1 MDTIQYNKL
10 FAFLWNIATDVLVNK
25 VDATEYKKIILPFIV
40 LRRLDLLLE
49 PSKQTVLD
57 IVAEDGFSDL
67 PPESQSE
74 QLYAITGYP
83 FYNTSAYTMK
93 TLCAETD
100 RTRLYQNF
108 EAYLD
113 GYSYHV
119 QDIIRKFDLKHS
131 VSRLSSN
138 ASLGLLISKFTDSN
152 INLGIHPVLDDNGNE
167 KLPGVDN
174 HTIGTIFEELLRKFN
189 EEYAVTSAGEHY
201 TPRDYVRLLADLAII
216 PVKDKLK
223 RGTYEIYDAACGTG
237 GILGIAE
244 EAFQTLYYL
253 LGEGNFGQQVEHLFA
268 SLDCLF
274 YKVYVYFGLSGR
286 GYAVQQHC
294 VLAAE
299 LLLYALKGLLLKG
312 VEFVGGRYGILVA
325 TEASYLHFVAL
336 QYSLFY
342 KFFADCRCNAC
353 NL

>member
-1 MDTIQYNKL
+1 MNTIQYNKL
-10 FAFLWNIATDVLVNK
+10 FSFLWNIATDVLVNK

-57 IVAEDGFSDL
+57 IVAEEDFSNL

-138 ASLGLLISKFTDSN
+138 ASLGLLISKFTESN

-167 KLPGVDN
+167 KNVAVCFFHRNKPSYRAVGTVAVIKKNGCSRLVDGLYHIEYSADVKRRKS
-174 HTIGTIFEELLRKFN
+174 HT
-189 EEYAVTSAGEHY
+189 
-201 TPRDYVRLLADLAII
+201 RLI
-216 PVKDKLK
+216 KQKKL
-223 RGTYEIYDAACGTG
+223 GA
-237 GILGIAE
+237 
-244 EAFQTLYYL
+244 
-253 LGEGNFGQQVEHLFA
+253 
-268 SLDCLF
+268 
-274 YKVYVYFGLSGR
+274 
-286 GYAVQQHC
+286 
-294 VLAAE
+294 
-299 LLLYALKGLLLKG
+299 
-312 VEFVGGRYGILVA
+312 
-325 TEASYLHFVAL
+325 
-336 QYSLFY
+336 
-342 KFFADCRCNAC
+342 
-353 NL
+353 